1 VIWDDAKAVAF
12 DFETSG
18 ELPEYALQPWRL
30 KQGLFWTTSISVIQH
45 TGQRLAPWMSTLFP
59 GVDAMRDFLEA
70 AIANDWTVV
79 TWNGLFDVSILL
91 AYGLRDLVFKVK
103 WLDGLLLW
111 KHLEIDPEYDV
122 DKPKR
127 KSYSLKPDAVLRFI
141 PQFAD
146 TTGADDVDFHSRDPA
161 ELAKLQHYNNRDSVR
176 TLVIAKMI
184 WEQLTDR
191 QRNAALIEATA
202 IPVVAESNLLGIPI
216 DPLFA
221 GELSAWLQDTAAQ
234 RLKDLEPHGLLGP
247 AMVRSPKQLGELI
260 YDVWKLPVLKETT
273 GGKTGVKNRSTDK
286 EVLYELA
293 FLDPRC
299 KMLRDYREA
308 LNLDTKFARSPLES
322 GEYNGDGRSR
332 PQAIMF
338 GTYTGRMTYAS
349 KQGKNKDARQTGFAL
364 HQIKRGSEYRGIMQA
379 PPGYTIVEFDA
390 AGQEYRWMA
399 TLSGDPNM
407 MQLCQPGED
416 PHAFMGAR
424 IVGKDYR
431 QLQADA
437 KVKDSQDE
445 KDRYLGKFANLSA
458 QYRTGV
464 KTLRTRARVDYEIP
478 IEMPQAQL
486 IWRTYRATY
495 TQVPAYW
502 DQAIQRAKQQ
512 GYAETLAGRRV
523 ALIGNWSGNLSW
535 KMEST
540 ALNYPVQ
547 GTGGDQKY
555 LAIRALKDFLIPLG
569 CHFMKDFHDGLY
581 WFVPDAIVDRVIVEG
596 KRLLDNLPYR
606 EAWNFVPPVPMPWD
620 AKFGK
625 INGSLKE
632 HKG

>member
-1 VIWDDAKAVAF
+1 MIWDDTRAVAF

-30 KQGLFWTTSISVIQH
+30 KTDQFWATSISVIRH
-45 TGQRLAPWMSTLFP
+45 DGAHLVPWMSKLFP
-59 GVDAMRDFLEA
+59 SAEDMAQFLRQ
-70 AIANDWTVV
+70 AIVNDWTVV
-79 TWNGLFDVSILL
+79 TWNGIFDIAILI
-91 AYGLRDLVFKVK
+91 AYGLRDLVFEVN

-111 KHLEIDPEYDV
+111 KHLEIDPEYDI
-122 DKPKR
+122 DKPKK
-127 KSYSLKPDAVLRFI
+127 KSYALKPDAVMRFI

-146 TTGADDVDFHSRDPA
+146 KTGADDVNFHSRDPA

-176 TLVIAKMI
+176 TLVITKMI
-184 WEQLTDR
+184 WNQLTER
-191 QRNAALIEATA
+191 QRSAALMEAAA
-202 IPVVAESNLLGIPI
+202 IPVVAEANLRGIPV

-221 GELSAWLQDTAAQ
+221 GELSAWLKDTAAK
-234 RLKDLEPHGLLGP
+234 RLEDLEPHGLLGP
-247 AMVRSPKQLGELI
+247 AMVRSPKQLAELM
-260 YDVWKLPVLKETT
+260 YDVWKLPVIKETK
-273 GGKTGVKNRSTDK
+273 GGKTGVVNRSTDK

-293 FLDPRC
+293 FMDPRC

-308 LNLDTKFARSPLES
+308 LNLDTKFAQAPLES
-322 GEYNGDGRSR
+322 SIYNGDGRTR

-349 KQGKNKDARQTGFAL
+349 KQGKNKDAKQIGFAL
-364 HQIKRGSEYRGIMQA
+364 HQIKRGSEYRGVLQA

-407 MQLCQPGED
+407 RQLCQPGED

-431 QLQADA
+431 ALQIAA

-445 KDRYLGKFANLSA
+445 QDRYLGKFANLSA

-464 KTLRTRARVDYEIP
+464 RTLRVRARVDYEIP
-478 IEMPQAQL
+478 IELPQAQL
-486 IWRTYRATY
+486 IWRTYRSTY
-495 TQVPAYW
+495 TRVPDYW
-502 DQAIQRAKQQ
+502 GQAIDLAKRQ

-523 ALIGNWSGNLSW
+523 ALIGDWGGSLSW

-555 LAIRALKDFLIPLG
+555 LALSVLKDFLIPLG
-569 CHFMKDFHDGLY
+569 CYFALDLHDGLY
-581 WFVPDAIVDRVIVEG
+581 WFVPDNIVDRVIVEG
-596 KRLLDNLPYR
+596 KRLLDNLPYQQ
-606 EAWNFVPPVPMPWD
+606 AWNFTPPVPMPWD
-620 AKFGK
+620 AKYGK
-625 INGSLKE
+625 VNGALKE
-632 HKG
+632 LKD

>member
-1 VIWDDAKAVAF
+1 
-12 DFETSG
+12 
-18 ELPEYALQPWRL
+18 
-30 KQGLFWTTSISVIQH
+30 
-45 TGQRLAPWMSTLFP
+45 
-59 GVDAMRDFLEA
+59 
-70 AIANDWTVV
+70 
-79 TWNGLFDVSILL
+79 
-91 AYGLRDLVFKVK
+91 
-103 WLDGLLLW
+103 
-111 KHLEIDPEYDV
+111 
-122 DKPKR
+122 
-127 KSYSLKPDAVLRFI
+127 
-141 PQFAD
+141 
-146 TTGADDVDFHSRDPA
+146 
-161 ELAKLQHYNNRDSVR
+161 
-176 TLVIAKMI
+176 
-184 WEQLTDR
+184 
-191 QRNAALIEATA
+191 
-202 IPVVAESNLLGIPI
+202 
-216 DPLFA
+216 
-221 GELSAWLQDTAAQ
+221 
-234 RLKDLEPHGLLGP
+234 
-247 AMVRSPKQLGELI
+247 MVRSPKQLAELM

-293 FLDPRC
+293 FMDPRC
-299 KMLRDYREA
+299 KLLRDYREA
-308 LNLDTKFARSPLES
+308 LNLDTKFAQSPLIS
-322 GEYNGDGRSR
+322 AEYNGDGRTR
-332 PQAIMF
+332 PSAIMF

-349 KQGKNKDARQTGFAL
+349 SQGKNKDKRQTGFAL
-364 HQIKRGSEYRGIMQA
+364 HQIKRGSEYRGILQA

-431 QLQADA
+431 ALQLGA

-464 KTLRTRARVDYEIP
+464 KTLRVRARVDYEIP
-478 IEMPQAQL
+478 IELPQAQL
-486 IWRTYRATY
+486 IWRTYRNTY

-502 DQAIQRAKQQ
+502 DRAIALAKQQ

-523 ALIGNWSGNLSW
+523 ALVGDWGGNLSW

-555 LAIRALKDFLIPLG
+555 LALKVLKDFLIPLG
-569 CHFMKDFHDGLY
+569 CYFMKDFHDGLY
-581 WFVPDAIVDRVIVEG
+581 WFVPDNIVDRVIVEG

-606 EAWNFVPPVPMPWD
+606 RLGISPRRCRCRGMRSTARST
-620 AKFGK
+620 AR
-625 INGSLKE
+625 
-632 HKG
+632 

>member
-1 VIWDDAKAVAF
+1 MIWSDAKNVAF

-30 KQGLFWTTSISVIQH
+30 AQGKFWATSISVIRH
-45 TGQRLAPWMSTLFP
+45 TGARLEPWMSKQFP
-59 GVDAMRDFLEA
+59 TVDDMRAFLEA
-70 AIANDWTVV
+70 AIVNDWTVV
-79 TWNGLFDVSILL
+79 MWNGVFDVAILI

-103 WLDGLLLW
+103 WLDGMLLW

-141 PQFAD
+141 PIVGME
-146 TTGADDVDFHSRDPA
+146 TDDVDFHSRDPA

-176 TLVIAKMI
+176 TWVITKMI
-184 WEQLTDR
+184 WERLTDR
-191 QRNAALIEATA
+191 QRAAALIEAAA
-202 IPVVAESNLLGIPI
+202 IPVVAESNLRGIPI

-221 GELSAWLQDTAAQ
+221 NELSTWLKSTAAQ

-247 AMVRSPKQLGELI
+247 AMVRSPKQLAELM
-260 YDVWKLPVLKETT
+260 YDVWKLPVLKENT
-273 GGKTGVKNRSTDK
+273 GKKTNKTSRSTDK

-308 LNLDTKFARSPLES
+308 LNLDTKFAQSPLES
-322 GEYNGDGRSR
+322 GLYNGDGRTR

-349 KQGKNKDARQTGFAL
+349 KQGKNKDARQIGFAL

-399 TLSGDPNM
+399 ALSGDPNM

-416 PHAFMGAR
+416 PHSFMGAR

-431 QLQADA
+431 ALQEGS

-445 KDRYLGKFANLSA
+445 RDRYLGKFANLSA

-464 KTLRTRARVDYEIP
+464 KTLRVRARVDYEIP
-478 IEMPQAQL
+478 IELPQANL
-486 IWRTYRATY
+486 IWRTYRQTY
-495 TQVPAYW
+495 TQVPTYW
-502 DQAIQRAKQQ
+502 DVAIQRAKQQ

-523 ALIGNWSGNLSW
+523 ALIGDWGGSLSW

-555 LAIRALKDFLIPLG
+555 LAIQVLKDFLIPLG
-569 CHFMKDFHDGLY
+569 CYFMKDFHDGLY

-632 HKG
+632 FKG